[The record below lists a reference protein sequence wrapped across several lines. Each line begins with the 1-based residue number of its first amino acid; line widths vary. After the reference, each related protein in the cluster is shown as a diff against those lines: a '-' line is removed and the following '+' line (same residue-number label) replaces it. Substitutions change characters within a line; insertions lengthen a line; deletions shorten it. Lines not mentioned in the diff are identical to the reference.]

1 MTDYKALYEAQ
12 LEENKWLKEENE
24 NWEADDANL
33 TKIMSMINALD
44 EDFSVN
50 GVDDI
55 YECVKDLKEEN
66 KELEKPLDDYQKV
79 LDYMTGHNDCDVYD
93 VHSDWIIEEIKKL
106 KEQIKELKEANNL
119 WYSGMSKLFD
129 EPDGEKSS
137 VEITMDAGEV
147 VVVRKE
153 FFKNMTGISG
163 ECVEEDEPDRCV
175 GCDKTFDLSYT
186 MRHADQETTKKYNEY
201 FGSEEDGGDLCV
213 ECLNK

>member
-12 LEENKWLKEENE
+12 LEENKKLKEENQELKEENE

-93 VHSDWIIEEIKKL
+93 VHSDWIIEEI
-106 KEQIKELKEANNL
+106 
-119 WYSGMSKLFD
+119 
-129 EPDGEKSS
+129 
-137 VEITMDAGEV
+137 
-147 VVVRKE
+147 
-153 FFKNMTGISG
+153 
-163 ECVEEDEPDRCV
+163 
-175 GCDKTFDLSYT
+175 
-186 MRHADQETTKKYNEY
+186 
-201 FGSEEDGGDLCV
+201 
-213 ECLNK
+213 